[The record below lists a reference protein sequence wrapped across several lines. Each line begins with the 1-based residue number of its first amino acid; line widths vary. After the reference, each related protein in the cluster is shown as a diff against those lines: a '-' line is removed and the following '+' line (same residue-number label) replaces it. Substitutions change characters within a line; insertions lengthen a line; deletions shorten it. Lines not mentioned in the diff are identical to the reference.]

1 MAHSYNVGDRVRIN
15 INHFSPAVRK
25 SLGLGENEEQEA
37 DVTAHRHVELVVET
51 QELYDLDL
59 VGHPVNLSDVR
70 EEKIL
75 GLAS

>member
-1 MAHSYNVGDRVRIN
+1 MAHAYNVGDRVRIN

-25 SLGLGENEEQEA
+25 SLGLLDTDEQEA
-37 DVTAHRHVELVVET
+37 DITAHRHVELVVDT
-51 QELYDLDL
+51 QELYDLDV

-75 GLAS
+75 GLVS